1 MSREAGMLSTTA
13 RSAPLAFETSPRRHP
28 LCFADVRTVALVLLA
43 ALALTTRVLSLGA
56 NGLAEDE
63 MDKLHAAEGY
73 RQGVFTAD
81 GEHPALMKL
90 AVAGSLVA
98 VETWNRAATVVHGRP
113 MSIEAA
119 VRLPNAVAGA
129 ATAVV
134 LFLLVEQF
142 FTPFIAWCAAWF
154 WTFDLGAVAT
164 SRIAKEDTFV
174 LLFLL
179 LAALLYERGKR
190 VGARSPRLAQ
200 RWFAAAGLAFG
211 LMMASKYVP
220 YLFGIHVLYFRAAE
234 PHPGRNRPDKSIY
247 FGAMAAGFLIANF
260 PILWPGNW
268 ATIATFLD
276 GHAVEHSGYVF
287 QGALWPNALWL
298 TPRGLPVWFYLADL
312 ATKTPIAVLAAVAAG
327 IAPLVARRRERGGV
341 FVWTFLLLTLIP
353 YSLVATKFL
362 RYLLPTRAMLDIVAA
377 LGVAWVIDR
386 AAEHARRWRGFAA
399 AAGAVAMLAPA
410 VAWVHAQPFVSLY
423 RNALGTALAPTT
435 LWFPPDELYDAG
447 LREAVEAV
455 AARAPRGAVL
465 VTEAPAVAKFYA
477 VRDGRPDL
485 GVRYPASGDPTS
497 SEWFIV
503 QPGRIYFE
511 NRAIVDDA
519 RQSPPVIAID
529 IDRFRAAAVYHGGR
543 GHRPGPI
550 VRTMTVWRRP
560 SGAPAAVRVTT
571 RLSAVAV
578 VGE

>member
-1 MSREAGMLSTTA
+1 ML
-13 RSAPLAFETSPRRHP
+13 
-28 LCFADVRTVALVLLA
+28 ALVLLA
-43 ALALTTRVLSLGA
+43 ALALATRVLSLGA

-63 MDKLHAAEGY
+63 MDKLHGAEDY

-90 AVAGSLVA
+90 AVAASLVTA
-98 VETWNRAATVVHGRP
+98 DAWNRAAHVVGVRP
-113 MSIEAA
+113 ISIEAA

-129 ATAVV
+129 ATTIV
-134 LFLLVEQF
+134 LYLLVEQF
-142 FTPFIAWCAAWF
+142 FTPLIAMCAAWF
-154 WTFDLGAVAT
+154 WAFDLGAVAT

-190 VGARSPRLAQ
+190 VGVASPRMAQ
-200 RWFAAAGLAFG
+200 RWFAAAGAAFG
-211 LMMASKYVP
+211 LMMASKYLP

-234 PHPGRNRPDKSIY
+234 PHPGRNRPDKPIY
-247 FGAMAAGFLIANF
+247 FGAMAVGFLIANF

-287 QGALWPNALWL
+287 QGTLWPNALWL
-298 TPRGLPVWFYLADL
+298 TPRGVPVWFYLADL
-312 ATKTPIAVLAAVAAG
+312 VTKTPLAVLAAVVVG
-327 IAPLVARRRERGGV
+327 LVALVGRRRERGAV
-341 FVWTFLLLTLIP
+341 FVWTFLLLTLVP

-362 RYLLPTRAMLDIVAA
+362 RYLLPTRAMLDIIAA
-377 LGVAWVIDR
+377 LGVVWVMDQAAHR
-386 AAEHARRWRGFAA
+386 APRWRMLA
-399 AAGAVAMLAPA
+399 AAGGAVVMLTPA
-410 VAWVHAQPFVSLY
+410 IAWVHAQPFVSLY
-423 RNALGTALAPTT
+423 RNALGTALAPST

-455 AARAPRGAVL
+455 AARAPRGAIV
-465 VTEAPAVAKFYA
+465 VTEAPAVAAFYA
-477 VRDGRPDL
+477 ARDDRSDL
-485 GVRYPASGDPTS
+485 LVRYPAPGDPQS

-511 NRAIVDDA
+511 NRAAVDRA
-519 RQSPPVIAID
+519 RQSAPVIAVD
-529 IDRFRAAAVYHGGR
+529 VNRFRAAEVYHGGR
-543 GHRPGPI
+543 GDRRGPI
-550 VRTMTVWRRP
+550 VETMTVWRRP
-560 SGAPAAVRVTT
+560 GSAPAAVRVTMHT
-571 RLSAVAV
+571 SAVAA

>member
-1 MSREAGMLSTTA
+1 MFSTA
-13 RSAPLAFETSPRRHP
+13 VRPAPLTLHTRPHRHP
-28 LCFADVRTVALVLLA
+28 LCLADVRVLALMLLA
-43 ALALTTRVLSLGA
+43 ALALATRVLSLGA

-63 MDKLHAAEGY
+63 MDKLHGAEDY

-90 AVAGSLVA
+90 AVAASLVTA
-98 VETWNRAATVVHGRP
+98 DAWNRAAHVVGARP
-113 MSIEAA
+113 ISIEAA
-119 VRLPNAVAGA
+119 VRLPNALAGA
-129 ATAVV
+129 ATTVV
-134 LFLLVEQF
+134 LYLLVEQF
-142 FTPFIAWCAAWF
+142 FTPFIALCAAWF

-190 VGARSPRLAQ
+190 VGIASPRVAQ
-200 RWFAAAGLAFG
+200 RWFAAAGAAFG
-211 LMMASKYVP
+211 LMMASKYLP

-234 PHPGRNRPDKSIY
+234 PHPGRNRPDKPVY

-287 QGALWPNALWL
+287 QGVLWPNALWL

-312 ATKTPIAVLAAVAAG
+312 VTKTPLAVLAAIAVGLVA
-327 IAPLVARRRERGGV
+327 LVARRRERGGV
-341 FVWTFLLLTLIP
+341 FVWTFLLLTLVP

-362 RYLLPTRAMLDIVAA
+362 RYLLPTRAMLDIIAA
-377 LGVAWVIDR
+377 LGVVWVMDQAAHR
-386 AAEHARRWRGFAA
+386 ALRWRMLA
-399 AAGAVAMLAPA
+399 AAGGAVVMLTPA

-423 RNALGTALAPTT
+423 RNALGTALAPST

-455 AARAPRGAVL
+455 AARAPRGAVV
-465 VTEAPAVAKFYA
+465 VTEAPAVAAFYA
-477 VRDGRPDL
+477 ARDERPDL
-485 GVRYPASGDPTS
+485 LVRYPEPGDPQS

-511 NRAIVDDA
+511 NRTMIDRA
-519 RQSPPVIAID
+519 RQSAPIVAVD
-529 IDRFRAAAVYHGGR
+529 VDGFRGAEVYHGGR
-543 GHRPGPI
+543 DDRRGPI
-550 VRTMTVWRRP
+550 VETTTIWRRP
-560 SGAPAAVRVTT
+560 GDAPAAVRVTMHT
-571 RLSAVAV
+571 SAVAAA
-578 VGE
+578 GG

>member
-1 MSREAGMLSTTA
+1 VL
-13 RSAPLAFETSPRRHP
+13 
-28 LCFADVRTVALVLLA
+28 ALVLLM
-43 ALALTTRVLSLGA
+43 ALAFATRVLSLGA

-63 MDKLHAAEGY
+63 MDKLHGAEGY
-73 RQGVFTAD
+73 RHGIFTAD

-98 VETWNRAATVVHGRP
+98 VDAWNRAAPVVGVRP
-113 MSIEAA
+113 ISMEAA
-119 VRLPNAVAGA
+119 VRLPNALAGA

-134 LFLLVEQF
+134 LYLLVEQF

-154 WTFDLGAVAT
+154 WTFDPGAVAT

-179 LAALLYERGKR
+179 FAALLYERGKR
-190 VGARSPRLAQ
+190 AGGASPRVAQ
-200 RWFAAAGLAFG
+200 RWFAASGAAFG
-211 LMMASKYVP
+211 LMLASKYVP

-234 PHPGRNRPDKSIY
+234 PHPGRNRPDKPIY
-247 FGAMAAGFLIANF
+247 FGAMAAGFLMANF

-276 GHAVEHSGYVF
+276 GHAVAHSGYVF
-287 QGALWPNALWL
+287 QGTLWPNALWL
-298 TPRGLPVWFYLADL
+298 TPRGLPVWFYLVDL
-312 ATKTPIAVLAAVAAG
+312 LTKTPMVVLAA
-327 IAPLVARRRERGGV
+327 IAVGFVPLVARRRERGAV
-341 FVWTFLLLTLIP
+341 FVWTFLLLTLVP

-362 RYLLPTRAMLDIVAA
+362 RYLLPTRAMLDVVAA
-377 LGVAWVIDR
+377 LGVVWVMDQAAHR
-386 AAEHARRWRGFAA
+386 APHWRRLAA
-399 AAGAVAMLAPA
+399 ATAAVVMLAPA

-423 RNALGTALAPTT
+423 RNALGTTLAPST

-465 VTEAPAVAKFYA
+465 VTEAPAVATFYA
-477 VRDGRPDL
+477 DRSDRPDL
-485 GVRYPASGDPTS
+485 RVRYPASGDPEA

-511 NRAIVDDA
+511 NRAMVASA
-519 RQSPPVIAID
+519 RQSPPVIAVD
-529 IDRFRAAAVYHGGR
+529 VDRFRAAEVYHGGR
-543 GHRPGPI
+543 GDRRGPI
-550 VRTMTVWRRP
+550 VQTMTVWRRP
-560 SGAPAAVRVTT
+560 GGAPAPVRVTT
-571 RLSAVAV
+571 RLSAVATA
-578 VGE
+578 GE